1 MTTYLR
7 DGRAPIPESEVT
19 SRVMSRIRGKDTKPE
34 FVLRR
39 ALREVGAPG
48 YRLHW
53 KKAPGRPDIAYPGRK
68 LAVFVHGCYW
78 HRCPHCSP
86 SIPKTHTDF
95 WQKKF
100 ARNQERDARKLRELE
115 DAGWEVIVLWECE
128 IKKDSVGSAMNIKRK
143 LQHIRQLEDK

>member
-1 MTTYLR
+1 MPDYIR

-34 FVLRR
+34 LVLRR

-78 HRCPHCSP
+78 HRCPHCGP
-86 SIPKTHTDF
+86 SMPKTHTDF

-100 ARNQERDARKLRELE
+100 ERNQERDARKVRELE
-115 DAGWEVIVLWECE
+115 DAGWDVIVVWECQL
-128 IKKDSVGSAMNIKRK
+128 KKDPLVPAKDIKRH
-143 LQHIRQLEDK
+143 LGQRDDSGVR

>member
-1 MTTYLR
+1 MTTYIR

-34 FVLRR
+34 LLLRK

-53 KKAPGRPDIAYPGRK
+53 KKAPGRPDIAYPGKK

-78 HRCPHCSP
+78 HRCPHCGP
-86 SIPKTHTDF
+86 SMPKTHTEF
-95 WQKKF
+95 WTKKF
-100 ARNQERDARKLRELE
+100 ERNQERDARKVRELKE
-115 DAGWEVIVLWECE
+115 AGWDVIVVWECE
-128 IKKDSVGSAMNIKRK
+128 IKNDHLGSAMNIKR
-143 LQHIRQLEDK
+143 HIQQTSDNEDN

>member
-1 MTTYLR
+1 MTEYIR

-34 FVLRR
+34 LLLRK
-39 ALREVGAPG
+39 ALREVGASG

-78 HRCPHCSP
+78 HRCPHCNP
-86 SIPKTHTDF
+86 SMPKTHTKF
-95 WQKKF
+95 WTKKF
-100 ARNQERDARKLRELE
+100 ERNQVRDTCKTRELE
-115 DAGWEVIVLWECE
+115 DAGWDVIVVWECQL
-128 IKKDSVGSAMNIKRK
+128 KKDPLGTAKDIKRHVH
-143 LQHIRQLEDK
+143 QRDVSGDR

>member
-1 MTTYLR
+1 MAEYIR

-19 SRVMSRIRGKDTKPE
+19 SRIMSRIRGKDTKPE
-34 FVLRR
+34 LILRR
-39 ALREVGAPG
+39 ALREVGIPG

-78 HRCPHCSP
+78 HRCPHCDP
-86 SIPKTHTDF
+86 SMPKTHSDF

-100 ARNQERDARKLRELE
+100 ERNQERDARKVRELKE
-115 DAGWEVIVLWECE
+115 VGWDIIVAWECQLKKDPLGPAME
-128 IKKDSVGSAMNIKRK
+128 IKRHILQRDDSGGR
-143 LQHIRQLEDK
+143 